1 MKRNKSWIHRQ
12 KNDHYVKSARKDN
25 YRSRAVY
32 KLQEIDEKDR
42 LIRPGMYILD
52 LGAAPG
58 GWSQYASKKITPGGK
73 LIAIDRLEMIE
84 IPDVEFILGDILDEQ
99 TIHKCIS
106 LSGHRQIDLV
116 ISDIAPNLTGIRDTD
131 QARSLELA
139 KSVVDVAFQVLK
151 PGGGLL
157 IKLFEGS
164 EIDSFRNELTSK
176 FQRVMVRKP
185 RASRDS
191 SREIYMLGCGYE
203 I

>member
-1 MKRNKSWIHRQ
+1 M
-12 KNDHYVKSARKDN
+12 
-25 YRSRAVY
+25 
-32 KLQEIDEKDR
+32 
-42 LIRPGMYILD
+42 
-52 LGAAPG
+52 
-58 GWSQYASKKITPGGK
+58 
-73 LIAIDRLEMIE
+73 
-84 IPDVEFILGDILDEQ
+84 
-99 TIHKCIS
+99 
-106 LSGHRQIDLV
+106 SGQRQIDLV

-139 KSVVDVAFQVLK
+139 KSVVDVAFKILK

-164 EIDSFRNELTSK
+164 EIDAFRNELTSK